1 MAGAKKS
8 AGVTV
13 TRSSAFHAIG
23 LGDADDLV
31 LRADLMKAVA
41 QVIRAKG
48 LTQAAAG
55 RVLDMEQPRV
65 SALMNGKLSLF
76 SSERLIEALRDL
88 NQDVRIRVTPAKSA
102 RGRVLVET

>member
-1 MAGAKKS
+1 MARKKKS

-13 TRSSAFHAIG
+13 TRSSAFHALG
-23 LGDADDLV
+23 LENPDDLV
-31 LRADLMKAVA
+31 LRAELIKTVA
-41 QVIRAKG
+41 QVVRAKG

-55 RVLDMEQPRV
+55 RLLGMEQPRV
-65 SALMNGKLSLF
+65 SALMNGKISLF

-88 NQDVRIRVTPAKSA
+88 DQDVRITVTPAKTA

>member
-76 SSERLIEALRDL
+76 SSERLIEALCDL
-88 NQDVRIRVTPAKSA
+88 DQDVRIRVTPAKSA